1 VCSAALNGLSHFCT
15 SDFLIEHLPPEAPTV
30 QNATTADVFAVD
42 SETPNS
48 VQLPASYC
56 VDLVTI
62 IPTQSLPSLSQFL
75 SSLLPSEVEAV
86 PRGTISSVLR
96 QSRVQSPLERAVKG
110 VENLLLGM
118 CVVNSG
124 RDTPHGMVASTALML
139 HAMTSSTEQAE
150 SQSRRGHIVLKEM
163 KKYTALLEDALTN
176 GHVSLDCDG
185 GEGSGGVV
193 PAISCLVL
201 PRRWALFMKK
211 VCDCFT
217 MVWLAR
223 NCPASI
229 WDNSSAL
236 EEKLLKARD
245 WANRELTLKFTEM
258 LRKTPTSSSNV
269 LFALVGVVCSSSL
282 SPIASSETETS
293 EHATARSCTEL
304 LLLTITHIQCVIKG
318 SEVEHSDGSP
328 VSTLLSDL
336 KECVDVSEVV
346 LVCPLLM
353 ETALAWTSLS
363 SSPTTTFRA
372 LEDFVLCLWSHF
384 NESPTWRGGIV
395 MNEILL
401 AMLPRMSQGE
411 AIDAQL
417 VDFAE
422 ASLLSQSF
430 EYQSVVSA
438 LVPTLIF
445 MKRANLSLGVLHHL
459 EALLEILGRDQLEME
474 QPQIV
479 SINYV
484 NSCRLLYLNGVVSD
498 EDAVECV
505 THIADLATKAPHVA
519 VYHFCLGS
527 LMYGLMASGHPTVVD
542 LADSIAVRWIQQLS
556 GQSSTNE
563 LLVTMWGLAGLIGV
577 NPTYDTMWYKD
588 ELSPLTFVDT
598 LFPLLRDFL
607 GKLANGENPV
617 VGVHATWILGCTYH
631 RLTALFSNTERVP
644 TDYSYLQEGTLL
656 PTLLSYVTNRRADVR
671 QVKCLLS
678 ALLSVSD
685 PLPPCD
691 MGSVL
696 FPFVKSSELQV
707 TCVQLVINQSSH
719 VGTKVLAGHIM
730 NLMLAGCLMA
740 EAELQVLENL
750 SSFVPLLPAAW
761 KYLQP
766 LTTSLLKLYPTS
778 QKHLQSFLNSIRDSI
793 TSGTTTSKSLGY
805 GEKETIQQIWER
817 VCGHGCTVEIFSTD
831 GKLLLR
837 LLAECLAAI
846 GYVPISFDASVPVV
860 RTAFECLLQAYWVD
874 SGTCGVSNLCKIVY
888 WTLQHYGLLE
898 NGMRRTLMETLVEVI
913 RRVSSVGAP
922 QKLLVIQTELLHC
935 LLAWTRTKQPSV
947 SQMHWVLFLCAVVA
961 SPTPPG
967 LTTPLSLDLDQWLA
981 SFSLPDTPVLQEK
994 TLQCLVEWFA
1004 YSHEDIHEICLSK
1017 KIKLCDEC

>member
-1 VCSAALNGLSHFCT
+1 
-15 SDFLIEHLPPEAPTV
+15 
-30 QNATTADVFAVD
+30 
-42 SETPNS
+42 
-48 VQLPASYC
+48 
-56 VDLVTI
+56 
-62 IPTQSLPSLSQFL
+62 PTQSLPSLSQFL

-96 QSRVQSPLERAVKG
+96 QSWVQSPLERAVKG

-124 RDTPHGMVASTALML
+124 RDSPHGMVASTALML
-139 HAMTSSTEQAE
+139 CAMASSTEQAE
-150 SQSRRGHIVLKEM
+150 SQNRRGHIALKEM

-217 MVWLAR
+217 MVWLTR

-245 WANRELTLKFTEM
+245 WANRELTSKFTEV

-269 LFALVGVVCSSSL
+269 LFALMGVVCSSLL
-282 SPIASSETETS
+282 SPTGSSETQTGK
-293 EHATARSCTEL
+293 HAAARSCTEF

-318 SEVEHSDGSP
+318 SEVEHSVNSP
-328 VSTLLSDL
+328 VSILLSDL

-346 LVCPLLM
+346 LVCPLLI

-384 NESPTWRGGIV
+384 NASPTWCCGIV

-422 ASLLSQSF
+422 ASQQSQSF
-430 EYQSVVSA
+430 EYQTVVSS

-445 MKRANLSLGVLHHL
+445 MKHADHSLGVLHHL
-459 EALLEILGRDQLEME
+459 KALLEILGPEQLEME

-498 EDAVECV
+498 PDAMECV

-527 LMYGLMASGHPTVVD
+527 LIYGLMASGHPTVDD

-556 GQSSTNE
+556 DQTSTNE

-588 ELSPLTFVDT
+588 ELSLLTFVDT

-607 GKLANGENPV
+607 GKLANEENPV

-631 RLTALFSNTERVP
+631 RLTALFSSMERVP
-644 TDYSYLQEGTLL
+644 KDYSYLPEGTLL
-656 PTLLSYVTNRRADVR
+656 PTLLSYVTDSRADIR

-696 FPFVKSSELQV
+696 FPFVKSSELQM

-719 VGTKVLAGHIM
+719 VGTKILAGHIM
-730 NLMLAGCLMA
+730 NLMLAGSLMT

-766 LTTSLLKLYPTS
+766 LTTLLLKLYPTS
-778 QKHLQSFLNSIRDSI
+778 QKHLQSFLMSVNDSV
-793 TSGTTTSKSLGY
+793 TSGTTTTTTTKSLGY
-805 GEKETIQQIWER
+805 SEKEMIQQVWER
-817 VCGHGCTVEIFSTD
+817 ICGCGCTVEIFSTD

-837 LLAECLAAI
+837 LVAECLAAT

-860 RTAFECLLQAYWVD
+860 RTAFECLLQACWVD
-874 SGTCGVSNLCKIVY
+874 SGTRGVSNLCKIMH

-898 NGMRRTLMETLVEVI
+898 NGIQRALMETLVEVI
-913 RRVSSVGAP
+913 RHVSSVGAS
-922 QKLLVIQTELLHC
+922 QKSLVIQTELLHS

-947 SQMHWVLFLCAVVA
+947 SQMQLVLFLCTVVA

-967 LTTPLSLDLDQWLA
+967 LTTHPSLDLVQWLA

-1004 YSHEDIHEICLSK
+1004 YSHEDVHEICLSK